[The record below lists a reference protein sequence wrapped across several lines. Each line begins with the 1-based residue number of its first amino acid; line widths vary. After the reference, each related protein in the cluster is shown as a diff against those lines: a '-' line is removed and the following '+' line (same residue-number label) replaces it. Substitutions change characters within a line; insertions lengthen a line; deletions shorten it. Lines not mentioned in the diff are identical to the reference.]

1 MTTPAP
7 SPPFASVDDAVARL
21 DQAGYLADRS
31 IAVVAYLA
39 GALGK
44 PLLLEGPAGV
54 GKTELAKAVARAS
67 GRRLI
72 RLQCYEGLDEARAI
86 YEWEYGKQL
95 LYTQLLR
102 DALADLV
109 AGASG
114 LTEAIERVAAH
125 ESAFFHERFLLRR
138 PLLEAIDSDAPVV
151 LLVDEVDRSDPE
163 LEALFLEVLSDFQVT
178 VPELGTRTA
187 RTLPYVVLTSNATRE
202 MTEALRRRCLHLFL
216 DYPSA
221 QRELA
226 IVQRHVPDAA
236 QKLTEQVVA
245 VAQAARKLD
254 LKKTPSLA
262 ESIDWARAL
271 VLLGADALDRDLV
284 RETLGALAKHRDDA
298 GAIAAEAA
306 KVLTRDGT
314 GRTTS

>member
-1 MTTPAP
+1 MPSEHHGPAP
-7 SPPFASVDDAVARL
+7 APPFASVDDARARL
-21 DQAGYLADRS
+21 DEAGYLADRG

-67 GRRLI
+67 GRRLV

-109 AGASG
+109 AGTSG
-114 LTEAIERVAAH
+114 LTEAVERVAAH
-125 ESAFFHERFLLRR
+125 ESAFFHERFLLAR
-138 PLLEAIDSDAPVV
+138 PLLEAIDSEDPVV
-151 LLVDEVDRSDPE
+151 LLVDEVDRGDPE
-163 LEALFLEVLSDFQVT
+163 FEALLLEVLSDFQVT
-178 VPELGTRTA
+178 IPELGTRRA

-216 DYPSA
+216 DYPSSA
-221 QRELA
+221 RELA
-226 IVQRHVPDAA
+226 IVRRRVPEAPDELA
-236 QKLTEQVVA
+236 EQIVR
-245 VAQAARKLD
+245 VAQAVRD
-254 LKKTPSLA
+254 LELRKTPSIS
-262 ESIDWARAL
+262 ETIDWARAL
-271 VLLGADALDRDLV
+271 VLLGADALDRDLLHD
-284 RETLGALAKHRDDA
+284 TLGALAKHHEDA
-298 GAIAAEAA
+298 QRIEEEAR
-306 KVLTRDGT
+306 KLI
-314 GRTTS
+314 